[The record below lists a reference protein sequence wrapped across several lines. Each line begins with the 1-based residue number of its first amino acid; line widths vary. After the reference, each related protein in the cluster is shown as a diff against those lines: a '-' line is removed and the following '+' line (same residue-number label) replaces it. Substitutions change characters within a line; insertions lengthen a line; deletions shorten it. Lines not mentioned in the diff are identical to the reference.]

1 MARPYEV
8 VCMLIAFCV
17 QLLQILTGHYRL
29 HYPFHVGK
37 AQLHLLTGKP
47 EINSQ
52 SNFRIALR

>member
-1 MARPYEV
+1 MARPDEV
-8 VCMLIAFCV
+8 VCVLIAFCV
-17 QLLQILTGHYRL
+17 QLLQILTGHHRL